1 MRVYRVAKSRY
12 IKDLSGEGSRLYGSR
27 WSPPGVPVL
36 YTSESR
42 ALAILE
48 FYVHMSPGFA
58 PANVALA
65 TIEIP
70 DSIIPFDVDPIT
82 LPASWIDY
90 PPAADIQTI
99 GANLFASGHPVLRV
113 PSVIVPRE
121 FNFAINTDYPGLSP
135 IALVSV
141 EDFPL
146 DKRLVF

>member
-1 MRVYRVAKSRY
+1 MRVYRVAKSRF

-27 WSPPGVPVL
+27 WAPPGVRVL

-48 FYVHMSPGFA
+48 FYVHMPPGFA
-58 PANVALA
+58 PANVTLA

-70 DSIIPFDVDPIT
+70 DTLIPFDVDPMT
-82 LPASWIDY
+82 LPASWTDY
-90 PPAADIQTI
+90 PPAADIQAI

-113 PSVIVPRE
+113 PSVIVPHE
-121 FNFAINTDYPGLSP
+121 YNFAINTDFPGLLP
-135 IALVSV
+135 IELILV

-146 DKRLVF
+146 DKRLVP